1 MEWWEQLG
9 KDKRGSRPRCVLLT
23 DGSRDAVAQR
33 LTKLVNPPEVE
44 VCPNDL
50 WMPKGKPV
58 QKKNGKWDKM
68 PVKEAQLDKA
78 DNLVSPDIQQKL
90 QEWWLAVPR
99 RATTLNWDIAS
110 TCIIKGKPGLLLV
123 EAKAHTKE
131 LSEAGKPLPT
141 TPNGWKNHEQIEQ
154 AIAEANYN
162 LQSETGKSWNLSRDT
177 HYQLSNRFAWAWK
190 LASLGIP
197 VALVYLGFIKA
208 QDMTGKKLFHSAEDW
223 ENTLKEYCAG
233 VVDNSCWGL
242 WLNIKGTPLLPLIR
256 TSGQQFYP

>member
-1 MEWWEQLG
+1 MKHWEQLG
-9 KDKRGSRPRCVLLT
+9 KDKRSRPRCVLLT
-23 DGSRDAVAQR
+23 GSRDAVASDW
-33 LTKLVNPPEVE
+33 TKLVNLPEVE

-78 DNLVSPDIQQKL
+78 DNLVSDIQQKL

-131 LSEAGKPLPT
+131 LSETGKPFT
-141 TPNGWKNHEQIEQ
+141 TPNGWKNHEQIGRLPRQ
-154 AIAEANYN
+154 TTI
-162 LQSETGKSWNLSRDT
+162 SIR
-177 HYQLSNRFAWAWK
+177 NR
-190 LASLGIP
+190 
-197 VALVYLGFIKA
+197 
-208 QDMTGKKLFHSAEDW
+208 KKLEPFGRHSLPAIQPIR
-223 ENTLKEYCAG
+223 L
-233 VVDNSCWGL
+233 GL
-242 WLNIKGTPLLPLIR
+242 D
-256 TSGQQFYP
+256 F